1 MVIAPAIAE
10 ALAGATVPALCALK
24 QRFGREVTIQGDTTF
39 DRFRFQ
45 IVPV

>member
-1 MVIAPAIAE
+1 VA
-10 ALAGATVPALCALK
+10 ALCALER
-24 QRFGREVTIQGDTTF
+24 RFGREVTIQGDTTF